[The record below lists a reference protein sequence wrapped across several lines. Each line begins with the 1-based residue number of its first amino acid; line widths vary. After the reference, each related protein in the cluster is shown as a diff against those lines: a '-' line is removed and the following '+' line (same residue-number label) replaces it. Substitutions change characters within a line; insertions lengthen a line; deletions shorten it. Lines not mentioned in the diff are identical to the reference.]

1 MINKKIKKHIINS
14 LEKKAQKILDSKY
27 DKKDAVLRD
36 RFMEINTILG
46 GENTL
51 SEKEF
56 SELIERGIEPVMH
69 IYGHC
74 FLVSYFE
81 NHTFGIAN
89 FNTKKMILPCEFSE
103 ISFDSSQKINDGL
116 LVYATDIFDE
126 TSTYLIKDNA
136 HLMSN
141 NFAERSVIIQNIAK
155 KHNFTTSVD
164 ITKADKI
171 VV

>member
-46 GENTL
+46 GKNTL

-103 ISFDSSQKINDGL
+103 IRFDSSQKSNDGL
-116 LVYATDIFDE
+116 LVYATNTFDE
-126 TSTYLIKDNA
+126 TNESPCESI
-136 HLMSN
+136 
-141 NFAERSVIIQNIAK
+141 RSVAFVEKVVVIPPPAATITQKAG
-155 KHNFTTSVD
+155 
-164 ITKADKI
+164 TKA
-171 VV
+171 